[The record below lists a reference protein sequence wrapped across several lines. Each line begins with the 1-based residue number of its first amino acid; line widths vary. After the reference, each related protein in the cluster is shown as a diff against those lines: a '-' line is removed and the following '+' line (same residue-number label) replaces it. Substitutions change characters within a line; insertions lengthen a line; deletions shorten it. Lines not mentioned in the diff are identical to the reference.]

1 MPTEGYIYT
10 DNIIC
15 AIIAIADQNDFH
27 WAIGM
32 QYAKNSTSQTVPLG
46 DRRALI
52 PIKQPQ
58 NCCCLVTIQQIFVQI
73 LPE

>member
-1 MPTEGYIYT
+1 
-10 DNIIC
+10 
-15 AIIAIADQNDFH
+15 
-27 WAIGM
+27 M
-32 QYAKNSTSQTVPLG
+32 QYAKNSTSQTVPVG